1 MKLIRRQCSDKDAIQ
16 LRNKCNVDVKNLL
29 SQCLNETEIVAFSK
43 IEDIA
48 QRLYDVICRIDKE
61 KMKRETMDMLKNF
74 FYLVWK
80 LNIYRAEIVYY
91 KLQTSSRQKDKSAWL
106 TTWLL
111 LDFASC
117 KLFPRTFKP
126 NRNCSLSLLMGRN
139 ASESSQS
146 EIIF

>member
-74 FYLVWK
+74 FFSSENWTFIELK
-80 LNIYRAEIVYY
+80 LCITNCR
-91 KLQTSSRQKDKSAWL
+91 
-106 TTWLL
+106 LL
-111 LDFASC
+111 LDKRTRVLGWQRDYCWILLPASYS
-117 KLFPRTFKP
+117 R
-126 NRNCSLSLLMGRN
+126 GH
-139 ASESSQS
+139 SSQTG
-146 EIIF
+146 IAL